1 MPDARAMPPAGS
13 PSPEPSDALLRRLEW
28 TVLKRLDGLL
38 QGDLRSLA
46 RGSGLDLADLREYQP
61 HDDVR
66 HIDWNV
72 TARLQTPHVRQFNED
87 RDLCSWLLLD
97 LSASMDFGSGARS
110 KRELAR
116 EFVGALGS
124 LLTRHGNRVGA
135 VIYGQ
140 GATRVLPAQSGRG
153 QVLRLLHAMAAPSAS
168 TATAPLPSAVAAGT
182 DLSELLRVAG
192 GVLRRRAAVFLISDF
207 VSAPGW
213 AQRLGP
219 LALRHDVTAVRLLDP
234 VEMALPD
241 LGGLPMRDAET
252 GDTLWVDTGNAGFR
266 ARYAAAAER
275 QEAALRAA
283 LAHAGVDALEL
294 STHDD
299 LLRGLLRASDLRR
312 QRSRC
317 NSATPRG
324 PSRAQPAA
332 PPSAPAHAA
341 LPATAP

>member
-1 MPDARAMPPAGS
+1 MPEALVNTAA
-13 PSPEPSDALLRRLEW
+13 EPSDALLRRLEW

-38 QGDLRSLA
+38 QGDLRSFA

-87 RDLCSWLLLD
+87 RDLCSWLLID

-110 KRELAR
+110 KRQLAR
-116 EFVGALGS
+116 ELVGALGS

-153 QVLRLLHAMAAPSAS
+153 QVLRLLHAMAPPSAA
-168 TATAPLPSAVAAGT
+168 ATAQAT
-182 DLSELLRVAG
+182 DLADLLRVAG

-213 AQRLGP
+213 ARRLGP

-234 VEMALPD
+234 LEMALPN

-252 GDTLWVDTGNAGFR
+252 GETLWVDTGSAGFR

-275 QEAALRAA
+275 HENALRAA
-283 LAHAGVDALEL
+283 LAHAGVDTLEL
-294 STHDD
+294 STDDD
-299 LLRGLLRASDLRR
+299 LLRALLRAAELRR

-324 PSRAQPAA
+324 PSRALPAPHA
-332 PPSAPAHAA
+332 AAAFASAAATTLPAPA
-341 LPATAP
+341 P